1 MVPDSSRGQASS
13 EEDLQE
19 QLLLLQSPLGMGAST
34 NSAVQCI
41 SSFSVLENP
50 EETNSESK
58 KKSRKQLKNHHGSG
72 FKFLRQRAL
81 SRCMFDNSK
90 PDERK
95 KDQPRSILLLSSA
108 DHHQKCP
115 KAQLSPVKRGG
126 TLKALYKRLTID
138 THNTSSAPNNLDAA
152 ASPDGCTKESPE
164 QQQQHLPGWVPKILL
179 FTRVIDILHD
189 KECFLV
195 SSPRKQTVDCWVLGK
210 IFKIDG
216 GDLSS

>member
-1 MVPDSSRGQASS
+1 MDDALRELLVVPDSSRGEASS

-34 NSAVQCI
+34 NSAVQRI
-41 SSFSVLENP
+41 SSSSVLENP

-58 KKSRKQLKNHHGSG
+58 KKSRKQQLKNHHGSG

-90 PDERK
+90 PDERE

-115 KAQLSPVKRGG
+115 KARLNPVMRGG

-152 ASPDGCTKESPE
+152 ASPDGSTKESPE
-164 QQQQHLPGWVPKILL
+164 QQQQHLPGCI
-179 FTRVIDILHD
+179 
-189 KECFLV
+189 
-195 SSPRKQTVDCWVLGK
+195 Q
-210 IFKIDG
+210 
-216 GDLSS
+216 

>member
-1 MVPDSSRGQASS
+1 MDDALRELLVVPDSSRGQASS

-34 NSAVQCI
+34 NSAVQSI
-41 SSFSVLENP
+41 SSSSVLENP

-58 KKSRKQLKNHHGSG
+58 KKSRKQQLKNHRGSG

-90 PDERK
+90 PDERE

-108 DHHQKCP
+108 DHHQICP
-115 KAQLSPVKRGG
+115 KARLIPVKRGG

-152 ASPDGCTKESPE
+152 ASPDGSAKESPE
-164 QQQQHLPGWVPKILL
+164 QQQQHLPGCI
-179 FTRVIDILHD
+179 
-189 KECFLV
+189 
-195 SSPRKQTVDCWVLGK
+195 Q
-210 IFKIDG
+210 
-216 GDLSS
+216 

>member
-1 MVPDSSRGQASS
+1 MDDALRELLVVPDSSRGQASS

-34 NSAVQCI
+34 NSAVQSI
-41 SSFSVLENP
+41 SSSVLENP

-58 KKSRKQLKNHHGSG
+58 KKSRKQQLKNHRGSG

-90 PDERK
+90 PDERE

-115 KAQLSPVKRGG
+115 KARLIPVKRGG

-152 ASPDGCTKESPE
+152 ASPDGSAKESPE
-164 QQQQHLPGWVPKILL
+164 QQQQHLPGCI
-179 FTRVIDILHD
+179 
-189 KECFLV
+189 
-195 SSPRKQTVDCWVLGK
+195 Q
-210 IFKIDG
+210 
-216 GDLSS
+216 